1 MATDFDLG
9 FTPEQFSTLQ
19 AEDGAG
25 WRRTLFGD
33 YTLKIVDGEIQPS
46 KNAKKPHNMLK
57 VTFEVVKSYE
67 ERTASEVGSQVT
79 NLYGT
84 ANSPE
89 FMQKRFKA
97 LCEACKVVP
106 GKGGLKFSQL
116 LGKQFDASIVWELS
130 DSGKLDDFGNKKFY
144 VNDRVKAERTV
155 GTPRPKT
162 LNPVADSQKAARY
175 LEQQGG
181 ESGGASAG
189 TPDTAPWQAN
199 GNGEAAANGGAGAAA
214 PSFFPESEVEPVAHE
229 YRAIYKLGGE
239 ESEAAKQALI
249 DAGTDPEGP
258 VDIAH
263 LSDDTRAAYEA
274 KFGNG
279 APKKPG
285 LKPLGGK
292 NAGTRQPRA

>member
-1 MATDFDLG
+1 MGNDFDLG

-67 ERTASEVGSQVT
+67 ERTASEIGSQVQG
-79 NLYGT
+79 LYGT
-84 ANSPE
+84 ANSPDY
-89 FMQKRFKA
+89 MQKRFKA

-116 LGKQFDASIVWELS
+116 LGKQLDASVVWEMS

-144 VNDRVKAERTV
+144 VNDRIKAERSV

-175 LEQQGG
+175 LDQQS
-181 ESGGASAG
+181 EGGASNGGAS
-189 TPDTAPWQAN
+189 DVAPWQAGGEAN
-199 GNGEAAANGGAGAAA
+199 GNGATHEEAA
-214 PSFFPESEVEPVAHE
+214 PSFIPESEVDPVAHE
-229 YRAIYKLGGE
+229 YRAIFKLGGE
-239 ESEAAKQALI
+239 QAEAARQALI
-249 DAGTDPEGP
+249 DAGTDPDGP
-258 VDIAH
+258 IDLMH
-263 LSDDTRAAYEA
+263 LSDETRAEYET
-274 KFGNG
+274 KFGG
-279 APKKPG
+279 GKPKPT

-292 NAGTRQPRA
+292 GAGTRQPRA

>member
-33 YTLKIVDGEIQPS
+33 YTLKIVDGEIQPT

-57 VTFEVVKSYE
+57 VTFEVIKSHE
-67 ERTASEVGSQVT
+67 ERTAAEVGSQVT

-130 DSGKLDDFGNKKFY
+130 DSGKLDDFGQKKFY
-144 VNDRVKAERTV
+144 VNDRVKAERPV

-162 LNPVADSQKAARY
+162 LNPTADSQKAARY
-175 LEQQGG
+175 LEQQSS
-181 ESGGASAG
+181 EPAA
-189 TPDTAPWQAN
+189 TPTSEAAPWQAA
-199 GNGEAAANGGAGAAA
+199 GNGGGAPDVETSA
-214 PSFFPESEVEPVAHE
+214 PSFLPESEVEPVAHE

-239 ESEAAKQALI
+239 DAAAAKQALI
-249 DAGTDPEGP
+249 DAGTDPDGP
-258 VDIAH
+258 IDTVH
-263 LSDDTRAAYEA
+263 LSDEMKAAYEA
-274 KFGNG
+274 KFGG
-279 APKKPG
+279 KPKST
-285 LKPLGGK
+285 LKPLGVK
-292 NAGTRQPRA
+292 NSGGTRQPRA